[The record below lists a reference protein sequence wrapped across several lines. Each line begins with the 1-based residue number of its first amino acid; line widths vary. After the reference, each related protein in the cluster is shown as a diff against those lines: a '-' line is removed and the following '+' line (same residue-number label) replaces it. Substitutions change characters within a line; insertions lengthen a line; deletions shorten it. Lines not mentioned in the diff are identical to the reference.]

1 MFFFNC
7 NSGCDFDCGSVWQ
20 SLCQLFGFG
29 C

>member
-1 MFFFNC
+1 MFFFDC

-20 SLCQLFGFG
+20 LLRRMCGFG